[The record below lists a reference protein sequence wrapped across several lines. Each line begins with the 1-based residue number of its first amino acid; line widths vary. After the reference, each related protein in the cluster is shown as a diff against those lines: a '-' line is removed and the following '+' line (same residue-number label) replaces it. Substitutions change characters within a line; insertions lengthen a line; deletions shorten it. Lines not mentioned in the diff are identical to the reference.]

1 MMRALMNHKNAAATA
16 PPNTGEI
23 TQLAAI
29 LVIVGQFTAAK
40 PAAAMPAPITP
51 PTTEWVVD
59 TGAPTHVA
67 RFTQRAADKSAAS
80 IAQIN
85 TWAVGRL
92 SGAMMPLAM
101 VLTTSPPAISAP
113 ALSNTTA
120 IAIALPIDRAPAPTA
135 GPMLLA
141 TSLAPMFSAM

>member
-1 MMRALMNHKNAAATA
+1 MMFALINHKNAAAIT

-29 LVIVGQFTAAK
+29 FDMVPQSTAPK

-67 RFTQRAADKSAAS
+67 ILTHNAADSRAAI
-80 IAQIN
+80 IAQIYSSFFFSS
-85 TWAVGRL
+85 RRRH
-92 SGAMMPLAM
+92 
-101 VLTTSPPAISAP
+101 TSF
-113 ALSNTTA
+113 LNVTGVQTC
-120 IAIALPIDRAPAPTA
+120 ALPI
-135 GPMLLA
+135 
-141 TSLAPMFSAM
+141 